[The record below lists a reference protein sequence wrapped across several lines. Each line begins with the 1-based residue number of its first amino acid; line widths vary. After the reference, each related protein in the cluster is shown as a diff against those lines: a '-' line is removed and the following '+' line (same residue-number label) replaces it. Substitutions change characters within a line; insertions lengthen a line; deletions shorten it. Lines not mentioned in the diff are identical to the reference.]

1 MAAVSFRCRGRF
13 HLVRNF
19 LSVDAPSSL
28 STEALRTASG
38 TSTSCSFEP
47 SIHKQG
53 GGSPAEKGGP
63 LGWAKN
69 VPKMVR
75 VKYRFGGW
83 FFHETQGTW
92 CGCNVVF
99 FGGGRGIAGC
109 DTHCVCMSFGWL
121 ICFFTIG
128 YNHFKCQDCGTMNQE
143 IHACLCGIV
152 VFNWLR
158 PFILRPPLLHK
169 VPGLTLD
176 ALDWEAHWWDL
187 SCFIKKIRVEV
198 GHYLNTPQSQ

>member
-1 MAAVSFRCRGRF
+1 MAAVSFQTLPFRP

-38 TSTSCSFEP
+38 TSTSCSSEP
-47 SIHKQG
+47 SIGRG
-53 GGSPAEKGGP
+53 GGSRSQRGGQ

-69 VPKMVR
+69 VQKWPALNTGLEDGSFMKLRGHDAAVTWL
-75 VKYRFGGW
+75 FFLGG
-83 FFHETQGTW
+83 EG
-92 CGCNVVF
+92 NS
-99 FGGGRGIAGC
+99 C

-128 YNHFKCQDCGTMNQE
+128 YNNFKCQDCGTMNQE
-143 IHACLCGIV
+143 IHAYLCGIV

-169 VPGLTLD
+169 VPGL
-176 ALDWEAHWWDL
+176 H
-187 SCFIKKIRVEV
+187 
-198 GHYLNTPQSQ
+198 